1 MATIQNALQVS
12 NHLPQV
18 INNMPQ
24 VINNVPQVINNS
36 PQVLNALPPGDGAL
50 TRISNSAM
58 PTIDARSITIQLTQI
73 NTLYTQME
81 REIEEVD
88 AAQERLNERLNKGGA
103 VVGAMMNKVKGLVAS
118 VLNFENFKV
127 VIGLSDDMATTQ
139 RRLELMNDAYQKQA
153 QEAGVVNTALT
164 STSALQDMIFDS
176 AQRTFSSYQT
186 TADMVNQLGTAAS
199 GAFSSPAEI
208 VAFTE
213 QMNKTMAV
221 AGAPPEAMSSVT
233 QAMASGTM
241 DSAGLN
247 NLAKQ
252 APAVVGNIQNYLED
266 VMNIDASNLKQ
277 LATEG
282 VITADVIKNAMFYA
296 AEDTNA
302 AFASMPTTWGGIWQ
316 NIKTGALE
324 AFSPVLLKI
333 NEIANSDKVKQ
344 MATGIGTAFALV
356 AGWAMM
362 LLDLLIAGGN
372 FIYDNWYRL
381 EPVIVAGA
389 IALGAY
395 LAILIWTNRELF
407 INAFMTATAAIRNLW
422 YIATTVA
429 STFATHG
436 FTGAMLALSLAIAA
450 NPIGWLIGAIVAL
463 ILIFYLAVAAVN
475 YFTGESYSA
484 TGLIAGAFAVAGA
497 FIMNVLF
504 AIAEIAFGVI
514 EGLYNHWMAFAN
526 FFANV
531 FNDPVGA
538 IVHLFGDFG
547 DNILGVIEKIA
558 SALDFVFGTNFAS
571 TVAGWRN
578 DLAKLTNWA
587 AEEYGNGNYE
597 KLYDE
602 LDIHK
607 TLEELGL
614 KAERFNYG
622 DTWDSSYNWG
632 ANLFKSKEKE
642 KEKDNP
648 AEEAINNALAF
659 GENNALALDDT
670 MNKGNE
676 HSKQIADN
684 TGSMANGVTMM
695 NDELKYMRD
704 IAEREAINRY
714 TTAEVIVDA
723 RSENHI
729 NSELDIDGVIDRF
742 GQKVEEVAIGLA
754 ESGGVSLV

>member
-58 PTIDARSITIQLTQI
+58 PMIDARSITIQLTQI

-88 AAQERLNERLNKGGA
+88 AAQERLNKGGA

-139 RRLELMNDAYQKQA
+139 GRLELMNDAYQKQA

-176 AQRTFSSYQT
+176 AQRTFGSYQT

-233 QAMASGTM
+233 QAMTSGTM

-302 AFASMPTTWGGIWQ
+302 AFASMPTTWGNIWQ
-316 NIKTGALE
+316 NIKTGAFE
-324 AFSPVLLKI
+324 AFSPILLKI
-333 NEIANSDKVKQ
+333 NELANSEKIQQVI
-344 MATGIGTAFALV
+344 AGIGIAFGLV
-356 AGWAMM
+356 AGWAMTVM
-362 LLDLLIAGGN
+362 DLFITIGS
-372 FIYDNWYRL
+372 FIYDNWSL
-381 EPVIVAGA
+381 IAPIVLGLAGVLLTLA
-389 IALGAY
+389 TYLGIVELVTTLVSVATWLWNAAL
-395 LAILIWTNRELF
+395 T
-407 INAFMTATAAIRNLW
+407 
-422 YIATTVA
+422 
-429 STFATHG
+429 
-436 FTGAMLALSLAIAA
+436 A
-450 NPIGWLIGAIVAL
+450 NPIVWVIMAVIALVA
-463 ILIFYLAVAAVN
+463 IFYLIIAAIN
-475 YFTGESYSA
+475 HFAGTSISA
-484 TGLIAGAFAVAGA
+484 TGAIIGAFAVLGA
-497 FIMNVLF
+497 FIWNTVVGVLNAVIQAVWSILVDPWI
-504 AIAEIAFGVI
+504 AII
-514 EGLYNHWMAFAN
+514 EWVL
-526 FFANV
+526 NV
-531 FNDPVGA
+531 FNGGFNS
-538 IVHLFGDFG
+538 FGDAVANLIGQIISWFLT
-547 DNILGVIEKIA
+547 LGKVVTEIIDA
-558 SALDFVFGTNFAS
+558 IFGTNW
-571 TVAGWRN
+571 TAG
-578 DLAKLTNWA
+578 LSKLQKSVVKWGKNENAITLDREA
-587 AEEYGNGNYE
+587 PTFDSRIEYGVAWDGGYDFGSGLLDFNKEE
-597 KLYDE
+597 KPPEEPPPYVPVE
-602 LDIHK
+602 LPPMQGPVDQ
-607 TLEELGL
+607 
-614 KAERFNYG
+614 
-622 DTWDSSYNWG
+622 S
-632 ANLFKSKEKE
+632 
-642 KEKDNP
+642 
-648 AEEAINNALAF
+648 LAF
-659 GENNALALDDT
+659 GDQL
-670 MNKGNE
+670 NKGNE

-684 TGSMANGVTMM
+684 TGAMANGVAMM
-695 NDELKYMRD
+695 NEDLQYMRD

-742 GQKVEEVAIGLA
+742 GQKVEEVAVGLA